1 MLDFIIRDISIKTF
15 GDVSFDGTIEA
26 PYMPMITRE
35 GAYFNAPRMA
45 TGAHIPNEVI
55 NFKRPLIL
63 VCTSSFYYREAY
75 FSDGRSA
82 NIIADR
88 ITKQTVKQLKP
99 QLMSAKMSPKNLLH
113 KFPEIVNYYPLN
125 ISVEPRQP
133 EVLNMGGRGALIAPP
148 FMEVS
153 GTVDVQLNVIYE
165 TLGSQYRTRTCLNR
179 LQYVGGFTDF

>member
-1 MLDFIIRDISIKTF
+1 MLDFIIRDIAIKVC
-15 GDVSFDGTIEA
+15 GDVNFDSTIA
-26 PYMPMITRE
+26 VPYMPMITRE
-35 GAYFNAPRMA
+35 GASFNAPRMA
-45 TGAHIPNEVI
+45 TGAHIPNEVV

-82 NIIADR
+82 NVISDR

-113 KFPEIVNYYPLN
+113 KFPEITNYYPLN
-125 ISVEPRQP
+125 IFIEPRHP
-133 EVLNMGGRGALIAPP
+133 EVLNMGGRGALIAPS

-165 TLGSQYRTRTCLNR
+165 ILGGQYRTPTFLRR
-179 LQYVGGFTDF
+179 SQYVSGFKDF